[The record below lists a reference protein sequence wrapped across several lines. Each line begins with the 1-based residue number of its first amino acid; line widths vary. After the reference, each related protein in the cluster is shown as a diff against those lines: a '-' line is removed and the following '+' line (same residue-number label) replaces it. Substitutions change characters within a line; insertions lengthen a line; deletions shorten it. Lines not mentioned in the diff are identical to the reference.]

1 MRRSVAGLATMMV
14 VLLSAACA
22 DDPVAPVADVVDYEL
37 ASFDVMGD
45 GYGYGEGGM
54 GTMSAAHRRGT
65 GVPVLGR
72 LLAEARAKVVA
83 EQGAEAAQALF
94 AGLNALRQ
102 EAHAARQAGDRELF
116 RAKIEAAHAEAARL
130 IAEILG
136 APRAQ
141 DLIDLAKVKLAALEA
156 AIGAKTAAGVS
167 VPRLEQA
174 GALAGELIAAAE
186 VSLAGGDVVSAIIDA
201 ARAAHLAHVATY
213 HASRRQHGG

>member
-1 MRRSVAGLATMMV
+1 MRRSVAGFGAMIM

-22 DDPVAPVADVVDYEL
+22 DDPVAPVEDIVDYEL

-45 GYGYGEGGM
+45 GYGYGESGM
-54 GTMSAAHRRGT
+54 GVMSGAHRRGM

-83 EQGAEAAQALF
+83 EQGTEAAQALF
-94 AGLNALRQ
+94 AEMSSLRQ

-141 DLIDLAKVKLAALEA
+141 GLIDLAKAKLAALDA
-156 AIGAKTAAGVS
+156 AIAAKAAAGVA

-174 GALAGELIAAAE
+174 SALAGELIAAAE
-186 VSLAGGDVVSAIIDA
+186 VSLAGGDVVNAIIQA
-201 ARAAHLAHVATY
+201 ARAAHLSHVAAY
-213 HASRRQHGG
+213 HAGHRQQGG